1 MLNFQTLFEGIPGLY
16 FVLTPDYAIVGASDA
31 YLLATKRKRE
41 EIIGR
46 KLFEVFPDNPD
57 DPNATGVRNL
67 RASIESVLK
76 YRKPHT
82 MAVQKYDIPRPESQG
97 GGFEERYWSALN
109 SPLFGENG
117 EITHIIHRT
126 EDVTEFVQMQQ
137 QRNEQRQI
145 NQALQT
151 RSQQM
156 EMEIYLRSQELQELN
171 KQLQTANEALSELD
185 RAKTE
190 FFSNVSHEFRT
201 PLTLMLSPIEDALFD
216 TSSPLP
222 AVQKERLEVVQRNG
236 LRLLKL
242 VNTLLDF
249 SRIEAGRI
257 QATYEPTD
265 LSALTAELASVFR
278 SLIEQAG
285 MQLVVECS
293 ALPEAIYVDRQMWE
307 KIIFNLLSNAF
318 KFTFAGKIT
327 VRLQKRETDVELTI
341 EDTGIGIPLEELPHL
356 FERFYRVKGAQGRSF
371 EGSGIGL
378 ALVQELVKLHSGTVS
393 ATSVLGQGSCFK
405 VTIPKGERLCGGRG
419 QGAGSREQKA
429 GGREQGAGSR
439 KQGAGILPNALCPM
453 PIAQSSI
460 PYVEEAQRW
469 LFAKEGE
476 DKEANSTL
484 SSVSSRSRILLA
496 DDNADMRDYVQ
507 RLLSEH
513 YIVEAVAD
521 GMAAL
526 NTIRENPPDLVL
538 SDVMMPKMDGFELL
552 RSLRGNP
559 QTQEI
564 PIILLSARAGEE
576 SRIEGLTA
584 GADDYLI
591 KPFSA
596 RELLARVESNL
607 KLAKLRQT
615 TQTLHTEAET
625 AKANLESVLANLEDG
640 FVTLNRNWCFTYIND
655 RKAEIWGIRG
665 EEAIGKNI
673 WELLPDL
680 VGGELDSRLHQ
691 VMREQ
696 TPMQFEHRDANSNR
710 WFDNRVYPT
719 ADGLAI
725 ICTDISHRK
734 HSEAALKESQ
744 RRFRRLVESN
754 LFGVVFGDCFGGL
767 HYANEYLLNLVGYTL
782 EEMQSGQ
789 AQWHQLTPKEFA
801 SLDAKAVEQLSTQ
814 GVCAPYEKVYLH
826 KNGQRIPILIAAAL
840 LQEPFNENQE
850 VVAFILDLTEL
861 QRVTEERDRFFS
873 LSLDMLAIANI
884 DGYFIQLNPAWE
896 RTLGFSETE
905 LKAKPYIDFVHPDD
919 RAVTLLEAE
928 KLAQGYE
935 TIGFENRYRTKD
947 GSYRWISWNV
957 ASFPEQNVL
966 YAAAH
971 DITDR
976 KLAEQAR
983 EQLLVREQAAREA
996 AENANRV
1003 KDEFLAVLSHELRT
1017 PLNPILGWSKLL
1029 QMGRLNAAKSTEA
1042 IAIIERNAR
1051 LQVQLIEDLLDIS
1064 RILSGKMSLTVMP
1077 VDMARVIAAALE
1089 TVRLAAEAKSL
1100 QIQSYISPFVGK
1112 VNGDPGRLQ
1121 QVVWNLL
1128 SNAVK
1133 FTPAG
1138 GQITVNLA
1146 QVGTYVQIQVK
1157 DTGKGINPKFVPY
1170 VFEHFRQEDGATTR
1184 QFGGL
1189 GLGLAIVRQI
1199 VEMHGGTV
1207 MADSPGEGQGATFTV
1222 QIPLFRSAEEM
1233 KTLELP
1239 KSTPDLNGVKILV
1252 VDDDADSRDF
1262 ISFILE
1268 QEKAIVTTVASGFDA
1283 LQVIE
1288 QATPDIV
1295 LSDIGMAEM
1304 NGYMLMRQL
1313 QMRTASIGGIK
1324 AIALTAYAGELNQQQ
1339 ALAAGFQRHLAKPVE
1354 IDELVQAIA
1363 TLVRRKI

>member
-318 KFTFAGKIT
+318 KFTLAGRIT
-327 VRLQKRETDVELTI
+327 VRLQNQETDIELTV
-341 EDTGIGIPLEELPHL
+341 EDTGIGVPPEELPHL
-356 FERFYRVKGAQGRSF
+356 FERFHRVKGSQGRSF

-378 ALVQELVKLHSGTVS
+378 ALVQELVKLHGGTVT

-405 VTIPKGERLCGGRG
+405 VTIPKGERGSGGAG
-419 QGAGSREQKA
+419 KQGSREQGDK
-429 GGREQGAGSR
+429 GTTRQGKNISSL
-439 KQGAGILPNALCPM
+439 LPFSLSP
-453 PIAQSSI
+453 PQIAQSPI

-469 LFAKEGE
+469 LPTKEGE

-484 SSVSSRSRILLA
+484 SSVFSRSRILLA

-507 RLLSEH
+507 RLLSSH
-513 YIVEAVAD
+513 YIVEAACD

-526 NTIRENPPDLVL
+526 NAIRENPPDLVL

-552 RSLRGNP
+552 RSLRSDAK
-559 QTQEI
+559 TQEI

-576 SRIEGLTA
+576 SRIEGLGA

-596 RELLARVESNL
+596 RELLARVESTL

-615 TQTLHTEAET
+615 AKTLHTEAET

-640 FVTLNRNWCFTYIND
+640 FVILDRNWCFTYLND
-655 RKAEIWGIRG
+655 RKAEIWAIHR

-680 VGGELDSRLHQ
+680 VGSELESGLHQ

-734 HSEAALKESQ
+734 HSEAGLKESQ

-754 LFGVVFGDCFGGL
+754 LFGVVFGDNFGGL

-789 AQWHQLTPKEFA
+789 AQWHQLTPPEFA

-861 QRVTEERDRFFS
+861 QRVTEERDRFFN
-873 LSLDMLAIANI
+873 LSLDMIAIGNFQ
-884 DGYFIQLNPAWE
+884 GYFTQLNPAWE

-905 LKAKPYIDFVHPDD
+905 LKAKPYIEFVHPDD
-919 RAVTLLEAE
+919 RAVTLLEAQ
-928 KLAQGYE
+928 KLVQGYQ

-947 GSYRWISWNV
+947 GSYRWLYWNV
-957 ASFPEQNVL
+957 VSLAEQNVF

-976 KLAEQAR
+976 KLTEQTQ
-983 EQLLVREQAAREA
+983 EQLLLREQAAREA

-1017 PLNPILGWSKLL
+1017 PLSPILGWSKLL
-1029 QMGRLNAAKSTEA
+1029 QMGKLNAAKSTEA

-1064 RILSGKMSLTVMP
+1064 RILSGKMSLTLMP

-1100 QIQSYISPFVGK
+1100 QIESFISPFVGN
-1112 VNGDPGRLQ
+1112 VNGDPARLQ

-1138 GQITVNLA
+1138 GQIAVNLA
-1146 QVGTYVQIQVK
+1146 QMGTYVQIQVK

-1324 AIALTAYAGELNQQQ
+1324 AIALTAYAGELNQQE

-1354 IDELVQAIA
+1354 IDELVQAIG
-1363 TLVRRKI
+1363 TLVGRIGHGA

>member
-1 MLNFQTLFEGIPGLY
+1 
-16 FVLTPDYAIVGASDA
+16 
-31 YLLATKRKRE
+31 
-41 EIIGR
+41 
-46 KLFEVFPDNPD
+46 
-57 DPNATGVRNL
+57 
-67 RASIESVLK
+67 
-76 YRKPHT
+76 
-82 MAVQKYDIPRPESQG
+82 
-97 GGFEERYWSALN
+97 
-109 SPLFGENG
+109 
-117 EITHIIHRT
+117 
-126 EDVTEFVQMQQ
+126 
-137 QRNEQRQI
+137 
-145 NQALQT
+145 
-151 RSQQM
+151 
-156 EMEIYLRSQELQELN
+156 
-171 KQLQTANEALSELD
+171 
-185 RAKTE
+185 
-190 FFSNVSHEFRT
+190 
-201 PLTLMLSPIEDALFD
+201 
-216 TSSPLP
+216 
-222 AVQKERLEVVQRNG
+222 
-236 LRLLKL
+236 
-242 VNTLLDF
+242 
-249 SRIEAGRI
+249 
-257 QATYEPTD
+257 
-265 LSALTAELASVFR
+265 
-278 SLIEQAG
+278 
-285 MQLVVECS
+285 
-293 ALPEAIYVDRQMWE
+293 
-307 KIIFNLLSNAF
+307 
-318 KFTFAGKIT
+318 
-327 VRLQKRETDVELTI
+327 
-341 EDTGIGIPLEELPHL
+341 
-356 FERFYRVKGAQGRSF
+356 
-371 EGSGIGL
+371 
-378 ALVQELVKLHSGTVS
+378 
-393 ATSVLGQGSCFK
+393 
-405 VTIPKGERLCGGRG
+405 
-419 QGAGSREQKA
+419 
-429 GGREQGAGSR
+429 
-439 KQGAGILPNALCPM
+439 M
-453 PIAQSSI
+453 PIAQSPIS
-460 PYVEEAQRW
+460 YVEEAQRW
-469 LFAKEGE
+469 LSAKEGE
-476 DKEANSTL
+476 DKEANSSL
-484 SSVSSRSRILLA
+484 SSVSSSSRILLA
-496 DDNADMRDYVQ
+496 DDNADMRDYLQ
-507 RLLSEH
+507 RLLSSH
-513 YIVEAVAD
+513 YTVEAACD

-526 NTIRENPPDLVL
+526 NAIRENPPDLVL

-552 RSLRGNP
+552 RSLRSDA

-576 SRIEGLTA
+576 SRIEGLAA

-596 RELLARVESNL
+596 RELLARVESTL

-615 TQTLHTEAET
+615 TKALHTVAQT

-640 FVTLNRNWCFTYIND
+640 FVILDRNWCLTYLND
-655 RKAEIWGIRG
+655 RKAEILGIHR

-680 VGGELDSRLHQ
+680 VGSELDSRLHQ

-696 TPMQFEHRDANSNR
+696 TPMQFEHHDTNLNR

-725 ICTDISHRK
+725 ICTDISERK
-734 HSEAALKESQ
+734 RSQEALGESQ

-789 AQWHQLTPKEFA
+789 AQWHQLTPPEFA
-801 SLDAKAVEQLSTQ
+801 ALDAKAVEQLSTQ

-826 KNGQRIPILIAAAL
+826 KNGRRIPILIAAAL

-861 QRVTEERDRFFS
+861 KRVTEERDRFFN
-873 LSLDMLAIANI
+873 LSLDMLAIGNLQ
-884 DGYFIQLNPAWE
+884 GYLIQLNPAWE
-896 RTLGFSETE
+896 RTLGFSVTE
-905 LKAKPYIDFVHPDD
+905 LKAKPYIEFVHPDD
-919 RAVTLLEAE
+919 RAATLLEAE
-928 KLAQGYE
+928 KLPQEYQ
-935 TIGFENRYRTKD
+935 TIGFENRYLTKD
-947 GSYRWISWNV
+947 GSYRWLSWNV
-957 ASFPEQNVL
+957 VSLPGQNVF

-976 KLAEQAR
+976 KLTEQTQ
-983 EQLLVREQAAREA
+983 EQLLLREQAAREA

-1017 PLNPILGWSKLL
+1017 PLNPILGWSRLL
-1029 QMGRLNAAKSTEA
+1029 QMGKLNAAKSIEA
-1042 IAIIERNAR
+1042 IAIIERNAK
-1051 LQVQLIEDLLDIS
+1051 LQVQLIDDLLDIS

-1077 VDMARVIAAALE
+1077 VDMATVITAALE

-1100 QIQSYISPFVGK
+1100 QIQSAISPFVGK

-1138 GQITVNLA
+1138 GQIAVNLA

-1207 MADSPGEGQGATFTV
+1207 MADSRGEGQGATFTV
-1222 QIPLFRSAEEM
+1222 QIPLFRSAEKM

-1239 KSTPDLNGVKILV
+1239 TSTADLNGVTILV
-1252 VDDDADSRDF
+1252 VDDDADSREF
-1262 ISFILE
+1262 LSFILE

-1288 QATPDIV
+1288 QAIPDIV
-1295 LSDIGMAEM
+1295 VSDIGMPEM
-1304 NGYMLMRQL
+1304 NGYMLMHQL
-1313 QMRTASIGGIK
+1313 QIRTASIGGIK

-1339 ALAAGFQRHLAKPVE
+1339 AIAAGFQRHLTKPVE

-1363 TLVRRKI
+1363 TLVLDQPKNHG

>member
-1 MLNFQTLFEGIPGLY
+1 MLNFQRLFEAIPGLY
-16 FVLTPDYAIVGASDA
+16 FVLTPDFAIVAASDA
-31 YLLATKRKRE
+31 YLQATKRKRE

-46 KLFEVFPDNPD
+46 KLFDVFPDNPN
-57 DPNATGVRNL
+57 DPNATGVQNL
-67 RASIESVLK
+67 RASIENVLK
-76 YRKPHT
+76 HRKPHT

-117 EITHIIHRT
+117 ELTHIIHRT
-126 EDVTEFVQMQQ
+126 EDVTEFVLVQQ

-145 NQALQT
+145 NQDLQT

-156 EMEIYLRSQELQELN
+156 EMDIYLRSQELQKLN
-171 KQLQTANEALSELD
+171 EQLQTANEALSELD

-216 TSSPLP
+216 IDSPLP
-222 AVQKERLEVVQRNG
+222 AVQRERIEVVQRNG

-249 SRIEAGRI
+249 SRIQAGRI

-265 LSALTAELASVFR
+265 LATLTTELASVFR

-285 MQLVVECS
+285 MQLIVECS
-293 ALPEAIYVDRQMWE
+293 ALPEAIYIDRQMWE

-318 KFTFAGKIT
+318 KFTFAGRIT
-327 VRLQKRETDVELTI
+327 VRLQNLETDIELTI
-341 EDTGIGIPLEELPHL
+341 EDTGIGIPPEELPHL
-356 FERFYRVKGAQGRSF
+356 FERFHRVKDAQGRSF

-378 ALVQELVKLHSGTVS
+378 ALVQELVKLHGGTVS
-393 ATSVLGQGSCFK
+393 VTSVLGQGSCFK
-405 VTIPKGERLCGGRG
+405 VTIPKKGTRDWGLGTGDW
-419 QGAGSREQKA
+419 K
-429 GGREQGAGSR
+429 
-439 KQGAGILPNALCPM
+439 KNYYPLPITNAPCPM
-453 PIAQSSI
+453 PIAQSPI
-460 PYVEEAQRW
+460 AYVEEAQRW

-526 NTIRENPPDLVL
+526 NAIRENPPDLVL

-552 RSLRGNP
+552 RSLRSDP
-559 QTQEI
+559 KTQEI

-640 FVTLNRNWCFTYIND
+640 FVTLDRNWCFTYIND
-655 RKAEIWGIRG
+655 RKAQIWGIRR
-665 EEAIGKNI
+665 EDAIGKNI

-680 VGGELDSRLHQ
+680 VGGELYGRLHQ
-691 VMREQ
+691 VMRER

-725 ICTDISHRK
+725 ICTDISDRK
-734 HSEAALKESQ
+734 RSQSALEESQ

-789 AQWHQLTPKEFA
+789 ARWDQLTPKEFA
-801 SLDAKAVEQLSTQ
+801 ALDAKAVEQLSTQ
-814 GVCAPYEKVYLH
+814 GICAPYEKVYLH
-826 KNGQRIPILIAAAL
+826 KNGRRIPILIAAAL

-850 VVAFILDLTEL
+850 VVALILDLTEL
-861 QRVTEERDRFFS
+861 QRVREERDRFFS
-873 LSLDMLAIANI
+873 LSLDMLAIGNFQ
-884 DGYFIQLNPAWE
+884 GYFMQFNPAWE

-905 LKAKPYIDFVHPDD
+905 LKAKPYIEFVHPDD
-919 RAVTLLEAE
+919 RAATLLEAQ
-928 KLAQGYE
+928 KIAQGHE
-935 TIGFENRYRTKD
+935 TIGFENRYRTKE
-947 GSYRWISWNV
+947 GFYRWFSWDV
-957 ASFPEQNVL
+957 VSLAGQNIF

-1029 QMGRLNAAKSTEA
+1029 QMGKLNAAKSIEA
-1042 IAIIERNAR
+1042 INIIERNAR
-1051 LQVQLIEDLLDIS
+1051 LQVQLIDDLLDIS
-1064 RILSGKMSLTVMP
+1064 RILRGKMSLTVMP
-1077 VDMARVIAAALE
+1077 VDLSTVIAAALE

-1100 QIQSYISPFVGK
+1100 QIECAIAPVGT
-1112 VNGDPGRLQ
+1112 VNGDSGRLQ

-1138 GQITVNLA
+1138 GQIAINLA
-1146 QVGTYVQIQVK
+1146 QVKTNVQIQVK
-1157 DTGKGINPKFVPY
+1157 DTGKGINPDFLPY

-1189 GLGLAIVRQI
+1189 GLGLAIARQI

-1207 MADSPGEGQGATFTV
+1207 MADSAGEGLGATFTV
-1222 QIPLFRSAEEM
+1222 QIPLFRPAEEI
-1233 KTLELP
+1233 KKEESP
-1239 KSTPDLNGVKILV
+1239 KSAANLSGVKILV
-1252 VDDDADSRDF
+1252 VDDDADSREF

-1268 QEKAIVTTVASGFDA
+1268 QEQAIVTTVASGFEA

-1288 QATPDIV
+1288 QAIPDIV
-1295 LSDIGMAEM
+1295 VSDIGMPEM

-1313 QMRTASIGGIK
+1313 RMRTASIGGIK

-1354 IDELVQAIA
+1354 IDELIQAIA
-1363 TLVRRKI
+1363 TLAGIGHGA

>member
-1 MLNFQTLFEGIPGLY
+1 MLNFQTLFEAIPGLY
-16 FVLTPDYAIVGASDA
+16 LVFTPDFAIVAASDA
-31 YLLATKRKRE
+31 YLQATMRKRE

-46 KLFEVFPDNPD
+46 VMFDAYPDNPD
-57 DPNATGVRNL
+57 DPNATGVQNL
-67 RASIESVLK
+67 RASLESVLK

-97 GGFEERYWSALN
+97 GGFEERYWSPVN
-109 SPLFGENG
+109 SPVFDENG
-117 EITHIIHRT
+117 ELTHIIHRV
-126 EDVTEFVQMQQ
+126 EDVTEFVRVQQ

-145 NQALQT
+145 NQELQT

-156 EMEIYLRSQELQELN
+156 EMDIYLRSQELQKLN

-249 SRIEAGRI
+249 SRIQAGRI

-265 LSALTAELASVFR
+265 LATLTTELTSVFR

-293 ALPEAIYVDRQMWE
+293 PLPEAIYVDREMWE

-318 KFTFAGKIT
+318 KFTFAGRIT
-327 VRLQKRETDVELTI
+327 VRLQNLETDIELTI
-341 EDTGIGIPLEELPHL
+341 EDTGIGIPPEELPHL

-378 ALVQELVKLHSGTVS
+378 ALVQELAKLHNGTVR
-393 ATSVLGQGSCFK
+393 ATSILNEGSCFQ
-405 VTIPKGERLCGGRG
+405 VTIPKKGTRDWGLGTRDSLLETGER
-419 QGAGSREQKA
+419 
-429 GGREQGAGSR
+429 
-439 KQGAGILPNALCPM
+439 IIPNAPCPM
-453 PIAQSSI
+453 PIAVSPI

-469 LFAKEGE
+469 LSVKEEGG
-476 DKEANSTL
+476 DKEESHE
-484 SSVSSRSRILLA
+484 RSRILLA
-496 DDNADMRDYVQ
+496 DDNGDMRDYVQ

-513 YIVEAVAD
+513 YIVEAACD

-526 NTIRENPPDLVL
+526 NAIRENPPDLVL

-552 RSLRGNP
+552 RSLRSDP
-559 QTQEI
+559 KTQEI

-576 SRIEGLTA
+576 SRIEGLAA

-596 RELLARVESNL
+596 RELLARVESSL

-640 FVTLNRNWCFTYIND
+640 FVILNRNWCFTYIND
-655 RKAEIWGIRG
+655 RKAQIWGIRR

-673 WELLPDL
+673 WQLLPNL
-680 VGGELDSRLHQ
+680 VGGELDGRLHQ
-691 VMREQ
+691 VMRLR
-696 TPMQFEHRDANSNR
+696 TPMQFEHHDTNLNR
-710 WFDNRVYPT
+710 HFDNRVYPT

-725 ICTDISHRK
+725 ICTDISDRFR
-734 HSEAALKESQ
+734 SEEALGESQ

-754 LFGVVFGDCFGGL
+754 LFGVVFGDNFGGL
-767 HYANEYLLNLVGYTL
+767 HYANDYLLNLVGYTL

-789 AQWHQLTPKEFA
+789 VQWHQLTPKEFA
-801 SLDAKAVEQLSTQ
+801 ALDAKAVEQLSTS
-814 GVCAPYEKVYLH
+814 GICAPYEKVYLH
-826 KNGQRIPILIAAAL
+826 KNGRRIPILIAAAL

-861 QRVTEERDRFFS
+861 QRVREERDRFFN

-884 DGYFIQLNPAWE
+884 DGYFIHLNPAWE
-896 RTLGFSETE
+896 RTLLFSETE
-905 LKAKPYIDFVHPDD
+905 LKAKPYLDFVHPDD
-919 RAVTLLEAE
+919 RDATLLEAQ
-928 KLAQGYE
+928 KLSQGYQ
-935 TIGFENRYRTKD
+935 TIGFENRYLTLD
-947 GSYRWISWNV
+947 GSYRWLSWNV
-957 ASFPEQNVL
+957 VSLPGQNVF

-983 EQLLVREQAAREA
+983 EQLLLREQAAREA

-1029 QMGRLNAAKSTEA
+1029 QMGKLNAAKSLEA
-1042 IAIIERNAR
+1042 IAIIERNAK

-1064 RILSGKMSLTVMP
+1064 RILRGKMSLTVMP
-1077 VDMARVIAAALE
+1077 VNLATVIAAALE

-1100 QIQSYISPFVGK
+1100 QIEYATANAVGT
-1112 VNGDPGRLQ
+1112 VNGDSGRLQ

-1133 FTPAG
+1133 FTPKG
-1138 GQITVNLA
+1138 GQIAINLA
-1146 QVGTYVQIQVK
+1146 QVGTNVQIQVK
-1157 DTGKGINPKFVPY
+1157 DTGKGINPDFLPY

-1189 GLGLAIVRQI
+1189 GLGLAIARQI

-1207 MADSPGEGQGATFTV
+1207 MADSAGEGLGATFTV
-1222 QIPLFRSAEEM
+1222 QIPLFRPAEEI
-1233 KTLELP
+1233 KKDSSP
-1239 KSTPDLNGVKILV
+1239 KSAANLNGVTVLV
-1252 VDDDADSRDF
+1252 VDDDADSREF

-1268 QEKAIVTTVASGFDA
+1268 QEQAIVTTVASGFEA

-1288 QATPDIV
+1288 QAIPDIV
-1295 LSDIGMAEM
+1295 VSDIGMPEM

-1354 IDELVQAIA
+1354 IDELIQAIG
-1363 TLVRRKI
+1363 TLVGIGHGA